1 MEPYFG
7 ILVIAIIT
15 FVIVAIL
22 GFVSV
27 YTTTRKYVPDTSGAS
42 KALALTLVSYVGS
55 GMLLSLAMKLTDDK
69 PGPFGYVTP
78 TQIWIK
84 VLGAVIAWI
93 ASVIG
98 TWFCTKAMY
107 GGNSRTTAK
116 ISGALITI
124 ISLSFGSTVWRL
136 VDWMLVTS
144 SNR

>member
-27 YTTTRKYVPDTSGAS
+27 YITTRKYVPNAAGAS

-55 GMLLSLAMKLTDDK
+55 GMLLSLALKLTDDK

-107 GGNSRTTAK
+107 GGSSRTTAK

>member
-15 FVIVAIL
+15 IVIVAIL

-27 YTTTRKYVPDTSGAS
+27 HITTSKYVPDAAGAS
-42 KALALTLVSYVGS
+42 KALALTVVSYVGS

-69 PGPFGYVTP
+69 PGPLGYVTP

-84 VLGAVIAWI
+84 ILGAVIAWI

-107 GGNSRTTAK
+107 GGSSRTTAR
-116 ISGALITI
+116 ISGALIGI

-136 VDWMLVTS
+136 VNWMLVTS

>member
-15 FVIVAIL
+15 TVIVAIL

-27 YTTTRKYVPDTSGAS
+27 HITTRKYVPDAAGAS
-42 KALALTLVSYVGS
+42 KALALTVVSYVGS

-69 PGPFGYVTP
+69 PGPFGHLVP
-78 TQIWIK
+78 TQIFVKI
-84 VLGAVIAWI
+84 LGAVIAWI

-107 GGNSRTTAK
+107 GGSSRTTAK
-116 ISGALITI
+116 ISGALIAI

-136 VDWMLVTS
+136 VNWMLVTS

>member
-15 FVIVAIL
+15 IVIVAIL

-27 YTTTRKYVPDTSGAS
+27 HITTRKYVPDVASAS
-42 KALALTLVSYVGS
+42 KALALTIVSYVGS

-69 PGPFGYVTP
+69 PGPSGHLVP
-78 TQIWIK
+78 TQIFVKI
-84 VLGAVIAWI
+84 LGAVIAWI

-107 GGNSRTTAK
+107 GGSSRTTAR
-116 ISGALITI
+116 ISGALIAI

-136 VDWMLVTS
+136 VNWMLVTS

>member
-15 FVIVAIL
+15 IVIVAIL

-27 YTTTRKYVPDTSGAS
+27 HITTRKYFPNAAGAS
-42 KALALTLVSYVGS
+42 KTLALTLVSYVGS

-93 ASVIG
+93 ASLIG

-107 GGNSRTTAK
+107 GGSSRTTAK

-124 ISLSFGSTVWRL
+124 ISLSFGSTVCRL

>member
-7 ILVIAIIT
+7 ILVIVIIT
-15 FVIVAIL
+15 IVIVAIL

-27 YTTTRKYVPDTSGAS
+27 HITTRKYVPDAAGAS
-42 KALALTLVSYVGS
+42 KALALTIVSYVGS

-69 PGPFGYVTP
+69 PGPFGHLVP
-78 TQIWIK
+78 TQIFVKI
-84 VLGAVIAWI
+84 LGAVIAWI

-107 GGNSRTTAK
+107 GGCSRTTAR
-116 ISGALITI
+116 ISGALIAI

-136 VDWMLVTS
+136 VNWMLVTS

>member
-15 FVIVAIL
+15 IVIVAIL

-27 YTTTRKYVPDTSGAS
+27 HITTRKCVPDAAGAS

-69 PGPFGYVTP
+69 PGPFGHLIP
-78 TQIWIK
+78 TQIFVKI
-84 VLGAVIAWI
+84 LGAVIAWI

-107 GGNSRTTAK
+107 GGSSRTTAK
-116 ISGALITI
+116 ISGALIAI

-136 VDWMLVTS
+136 VNWMLVTS

>member
-15 FVIVAIL
+15 IVIVAIL

-27 YTTTRKYVPDTSGAS
+27 HITTRKCVPDAAGAS

-55 GMLLSLAMKLTDDK
+55 GMLLSVAMKLTDDK
-69 PGPFGYVTP
+69 PGPFGHLIP
-78 TQIWIK
+78 TQIFVKI
-84 VLGAVIAWI
+84 LGAVIAWI

-107 GGNSRTTAK
+107 GGSSRTTAK

>member
-15 FVIVAIL
+15 IVIVAIL

-27 YTTTRKYVPDTSGAS
+27 HITTRKYVPDAAGAS
-42 KALALTLVSYVGS
+42 KALALTIVSYVGS

-69 PGPFGYVTP
+69 PGPFGHLVP
-78 TQIWIK
+78 TQIFVKI
-84 VLGAVIAWI
+84 LGAVIAWI

-107 GGNSRTTAK
+107 GGSSRTTAR
-116 ISGALITI
+116 ISGALIGI

-136 VDWMLVTS
+136 VNWMLVTS

>member
-15 FVIVAIL
+15 IVIVAIL

-27 YTTTRKYVPDTSGAS
+27 HITTRKYVPDAASAS

-69 PGPFGYVTP
+69 PGPFGHLVP
-78 TQIWIK
+78 TQIFVKI
-84 VLGAVIAWI
+84 LGAVIAWI

-107 GGNSRTTAK
+107 AR
-116 ISGALITI
+116 ISGALIAI

-136 VDWMLVTS
+136 VNWMLVTS

>member
-15 FVIVAIL
+15 IVIVAIL

-27 YTTTRKYVPDTSGAS
+27 HITTRKYVPDAAGAS
-42 KALALTLVSYVGS
+42 KALALTVVSYVGS

-69 PGPFGYVTP
+69 PGPFGHLVP
-78 TQIWIK
+78 TQIFVKI
-84 VLGAVIAWI
+84 LGAVIAWI

-107 GGNSRTTAK
+107 GGSTRTTAK
-116 ISGALITI
+116 ISGALIAI

-136 VDWMLVTS
+136 VNWMLVTS

>member
-15 FVIVAIL
+15 IVIVAIL

-27 YTTTRKYVPDTSGAS
+27 HITTRKYVPDAAGAS
-42 KALALTLVSYVGS
+42 KALALTIVSYVGS

-69 PGPFGYVTP
+69 PGPFGHLVP
-78 TQIWIK
+78 TQIFVKI
-84 VLGAVIAWI
+84 LGAVIAWV
-93 ASVIG
+93 AAVIG
-98 TWFCTKAMY
+98 TWFCTRALY
-107 GGNSRTTAK
+107 GGSSRTTAR
-116 ISGALITI
+116 ISGALIAI

-136 VDWMLVTS
+136 VNWMLVTS

>member
-15 FVIVAIL
+15 IVIVAIL
-22 GFVSV
+22 GLVSV
-27 YTTTRKYVPDTSGAS
+27 HITTRKYVPDAAGAS

-69 PGPFGYVTP
+69 PGPFGHLVP
-78 TQIWIK
+78 TQIFVKI
-84 VLGAVIAWI
+84 LGAVIAWVT
-93 ASVIG
+93 AVIG

-107 GGNSRTTAK
+107 GGSSRATAR

-136 VDWMLVTS
+136 VNWMLVTS

>member
-15 FVIVAIL
+15 IVIVAVL

-27 YTTTRKYVPDTSGAS
+27 HITTRKYVPDAAGAS

-69 PGPFGYVTP
+69 PGPFGYVVP

-84 VLGAVIAWI
+84 IAGAIFAWVLAMFGTWQLTKKIYATTSRQTTNIAWQLL
-93 ASVIG
+93 G
-98 TWFCTKAMY
+98 
-107 GGNSRTTAK
+107 
-116 ISGALITI
+116 I
-124 ISLSFGSTVWRL
+124 ISLYFGVTLWRL
-136 VDWMLVTS
+136 ISWMLQT
-144 SNR
+144 

>member
-7 ILVIAIIT
+7 LLVIAIIT
-15 FVIVAIL
+15 ISIVATL
-22 GFVSV
+22 GFISV
-27 YTTTRKYVPDTSGAS
+27 HTTTRKYIPDAAGAS
-42 KALALTLVSYVGS
+42 KALALTLVSFVGS
-55 GMLLSLAMKLTDDK
+55 GMILSLAMKLTDDK

-84 VLGAVIAWI
+84 ILGAVIAWM

-107 GGNSRTTAK
+107 GGSSRTTTR
-116 ISGALITI
+116 ISGTLIAI

-136 VDWMLVTS
+136 LDWMLQTS
-144 SNR
+144 NK

>member
-15 FVIVAIL
+15 IVIVAIL

-27 YTTTRKYVPDTSGAS
+27 QITTRKYVPDAAGVS
-42 KALALTLVSYVGS
+42 KALALTIVSYVGS

-69 PGPFGYVTP
+69 PGPFGHLVP
-78 TQIWIK
+78 TQIFVKI
-84 VLGAVIAWI
+84 LGAVIAWI

-107 GGNSRTTAK
+107 GGSSRTTAK
-116 ISGALITI
+116 ISGALIAI

-136 VDWMLVTS
+136 VNWMLVTS

>member
-15 FVIVAIL
+15 IVIVAIL

-27 YTTTRKYVPDTSGAS
+27 HITTRKYVPDAAGAS
-42 KALALTLVSYVGS
+42 KALALTIVSYVGS

-69 PGPFGYVTP
+69 PGPFGHLVP
-78 TQIWIK
+78 TQIFVKI
-84 VLGAVIAWI
+84 LGAVIAWI

-107 GGNSRTTAK
+107 GGSSRTTAK
-116 ISGALITI
+116 ISGALIAI

-136 VDWMLVTS
+136 VNWMLVTS
-144 SNR
+144 SYR